1 MSRKTQF
8 GTIIWH
14 DLLTHTAAQVKDFYA
29 ELLGWDYQIEHA
41 TDCAWTSGEAD
52 YLLIMA
58 QEEAHGGIVSVAQAQ
73 PAYWLGYVC
82 VEQVDTVMQKAI
94 HLGASI
100 HREPFDVPG
109 VGRNAVIRDPLGAL
123 IGLTTPTHLY
133 PPPKGTFLMDVLVT
147 LDIDFAKQFYTKLF
161 GWQAKDIESDR
172 RGQYSLFKTADAT
185 RPVGTVLRSP
195 AHFSPAVWVPM
206 MATTDRQAA
215 LTRAL
220 SLGANTI
227 DDIPDTAPDIILTD
241 PTGARF
247 GLSAIGS

>member
-1 MSRKTQF
+1 
-8 GTIIWH
+8 
-14 DLLTHTAAQVKDFYA
+14 
-29 ELLGWDYQIEHA
+29 
-41 TDCAWTSGEAD
+41 
-52 YLLIMA
+52 
-58 QEEAHGGIVSVAQAQ
+58 
-73 PAYWLGYVC
+73 
-82 VEQVDTVMQKAI
+82 
-94 HLGASI
+94 
-100 HREPFDVPG
+100 
-109 VGRNAVIRDPLGAL
+109 
-123 IGLTTPTHLY
+123 
-133 PPPKGTFLMDVLVT
+133 MDVLVT